1 MLRRYAYGS
10 CERNGFEDRVKTV
23 LNELWAART
32 LCDATYNQWLRSI
45 DVPGSLKALGKKR
58 QRLARQGNASK
69 ELDQQWYALRRESQ
83 GAIDQKALWAS
94 INRAL
99 SPLWWQWRNIVF
111 REMRQRLRLPIY
123 NLAPVSIRNRPQN
136 DSEGSVVYLF
146 PRPVTIDRLLSGKTP
161 VLLDCNGRHARL
173 TMPVARQEK
182 QYQTCSW
189 DFTLHRPLP
198 IDAKVY
204 EVAVSGSLQSGQWRL
219 GVSFLLELP
228 DTEKVPVDRVAAY
241 YTTSKHYICGHE
253 NLVTRAG
260 DIVCAGCKQSY
271 DRDENAA
278 LWLRGTDDGIGV
290 DVGWRMTR
298 QGLRVA
304 TAAID
309 ESRFESLHLSPA
321 WILQWDYVEDLDA
334 ALNESALLVDPALAS
349 RRIPWMDLERGV
361 TPAALTWKEETFSKR
376 QERRAKR
383 LRLERWRLHLYRDF
397 ARRLAA
403 LGRPVRLEK
412 LNLKNMMRADSRQGP
427 AQKQQQQMAAVSE
440 LQRVIEEAC
449 RVR

>member
-10 CERNGFEDRVKTV
+10 RERNGFEDRVKV
-23 LNELWAART
+23 ILKELWAARS
-32 LCDATYNQWLRSI
+32 LCDATYNHWLGS
-45 DVPGSLKALGKKR
+45 VEVSESLKALSRKR
-58 QRLARQGNASK
+58 LRSARQGLSSK
-69 ELDQQWYALRRESQ
+69 DLDQQWYALRKEVQ
-83 GAIDQKALWAS
+83 GTINQKALWAAL
-94 INRAL
+94 NQAL
-99 SPLWWQWRNIVF
+99 SPLWWQWRNIIF

-123 NLAPVSIRNRPQN
+123 NLSPVSVRMAPQN
-136 DSEGSVVYLF
+136 ESDGSIIYLF
-146 PRPVTIDRLLSGKTP
+146 ARPVSVSQLMAGKTP
-161 VLLDCNGRHARL
+161 VSLVIDGKSARL
-173 TMPVARQEK
+173 TMPVARQDKRYE
-182 QYQTCSW
+182 TCSW
-189 DFTLHRPLP
+189 DFTFHRELP
-198 IDAKVY
+198 DDAKVH
-204 EVAVSGSLQSGQWRL
+204 EIAVSGTMKSGQWRL
-219 GVSFLLELP
+219 SVSFLLELP

-260 DIVCAGCKQSY
+260 DIVCAGCKQAY

-278 LWLRGTDDGIGV
+278 LWLRGTDDGIGI

-309 ESRFESLHLSPA
+309 EAHFESLHLSPA
-321 WILQWDYVEDLDA
+321 WILQWDFVEDLDA
-334 ALNESALLVDPALAS
+334 ALNESAIAVSPSLAS
-349 RRIPWMDLERGV
+349 RRIPWMDLERDSS
-361 TPAALTWKEETFSKR
+361 PAAQAWQEKTQKKR
-376 QERRAKR
+376 FERRSKR

-397 ARRLAA
+397 ARRIAA
-403 LGRPVRLEK
+403 IDRPIRLEK

-449 RVR
+449 GVK